1 MSGLRKRERKNRER
15 DREIQ
20 ERALRESGFREAL
33 LADPRGT
40 LEREFGA
47 VLPEGL
53 TVKVHEESANT
64 IHLVIPGSSVDG
76 DDLDDLDDPVHMLPD
91 QKKSKCCTCGS
102 STHQTFNI

>member
-1 MSGLRKRERKNRER
+1 MSEIREREQQNRER

-20 ERALRESGFREAL
+20 ERALRDSGFREAL
-33 LADPRGT
+33 LADARGT

-53 TVKVHEESANT
+53 TIKVHEETDDT

-76 DDLDDLDDPVHMLPD
+76 DDLDDLDDPVNMLPD